1 MAGFSPN
8 CVLAV
13 PKQLDPSPWMT
24 PSAFLRLE
32 ARPIQTH
39 IKQISI
45 MPNRD
50 GLKPISLS
58 TPTGSFKASVPH
70 DRQPQVASSNPNP
83 SIVLLPSRSSGQAPL
98 IDASQA
104 SSGRRSNSPKPN
116 MLGNTSRSAS
126 SSIPFDLSHLSPDA
140 TRQQQLE
147 RKISVVR
154 QTTNP
159 PKIGRTRNSFNQT

>member
-1 MAGFSPN
+1 MAGQAGAEHSTDHS
-8 CVLAV
+8 VITVATHTHRTGQAAWAYMAA
-13 PKQLDPSPWMT
+13 PKP
-24 PSAFLRLE
+24 A
-32 ARPIQTH
+32 
-39 IKQISI
+39 
-45 MPNRD
+45 
-50 GLKPISLS
+50 SL
-58 TPTGSFKASVPH
+58 TTGSSKASVPH

-83 SIVLLPSRSSGQAPL
+83 STVLLPLRSSAQAPL

-147 RKISVVR
+147 QKISVVR

-159 PKIGRTRNSFNQT
+159 PKIG